1 MKNRDST
8 RKQNSR
14 VFVLGLKHGIPIGLG
29 YLAVS
34 FSLGIF
40 AKDAGLTPLQGFFA
54 SFFCKASAGQYAG
67 FTVIAACGSYLEIAL
82 ATLVANARYLLM
94 SCAMS
99 QRLDPKMKFI
109 HRFGMA
115 FNITDEIFGINIA
128 RPGYLNPYYD
138 YGAAAVAGL
147 CWALGTALGV
157 IAGNL
162 LPLRFVS
169 AFSVALYGMFLAV
182 IVPPSRKN
190 RVIAV
195 LIIVCFALSYA
206 SGVIPFVRE
215 LSEGI
220 RTIILTVCISAVAAV
235 LFPRKEGGEVEGNG

>member
-1 MKNRDST
+1 MKH
-8 RKQNSR
+8 RKSFGKSNSR
-14 VFVLGLKHGIPIGLG
+14 IFVLGLKHGIPIGLG

-67 FTVIAACGSYLEIAL
+67 FTVIAACGSYIEIAL

-99 QRLDPKMKFI
+99 QRIDPKMSFV
-109 HRFGMA
+109 HRLGMA
-115 FNITDEIFGINIA
+115 FNITDELFGINIA

-138 YGAAAVAGL
+138 YGAATVAGL

-157 IAGNL
+157 VAGNL

-190 RVIAV
+190 RVIGV
-195 LIIVCFALSYA
+195 LIIVCFALSYSA
-206 SGVIPFVRE
+206 SVIPLVKD
-215 LSEGI
+215 LSEGV
-220 RTIILTVCISAVAAV
+220 RTIILTVSISAIAAV
-235 LFPRKEGGEVEGNG
+235 CFPKEEKEVDGRG